1 MRFSPKTIGAASA
14 VITVVIWT
22 SFIVIARA
30 TADPSRGVTL
40 TPFDIALL
48 RILGAGSVLLPW
60 GVWLVRSGTA
70 RGWLGVSPL
79 PWRTTVLT
87 GFFGGLL
94 YALLAYAGFV
104 YAPAAHASVLMPGS
118 LPLWTALLAALILHD
133 RITPAR
139 ALGLAFIVAGD
150 LLVGGASL
158 LKAFEG
164 GVVWKGDLLFMS
176 AAFCWSVYSVLAR
189 KFALDAVRAT
199 IAITTFAFIT
209 YVPAYALLVA
219 SGAVQSR
226 LGVVPVG
233 DVVFQLLFQGVGSVV
248 ISGITFTQMIR
259 SFGPVRSTMITAL
272 VPGLSALGA
281 VVFLGEPLSVAAWV
295 GFIACFG
302 MATSTGIIMLVY
314 LRHAVAA
321 AGGEGALTPERLRD
335 VVLDGAAHRLRPK
348 LLTEATTLLGLAPL
362 LLAGTTNRRL
372 FHSFHDTWNGGDSF
386 TLQVGYDTG
395 PNPAPCD

>member
-1 MRFSPKTIGAASA
+1 MRFSPKTVGTASA

-30 TADPSRGVTL
+30 SADPSRGATL

-48 RILGAGSVLLPW
+48 RILGASSILLPW
-60 GVWLVRSGTA
+60 GAWLVRSGTA
-70 RGWLGVSPL
+70 PGWLGVSPL
-79 PWRTTVLT
+79 PWRITVLT

-94 YALLAYAGFV
+94 YAMLAYAGFFF
-104 YAPAAHASVLMPGS
+104 APAAHASVLMPGS
-118 LPLWTALLAALILHD
+118 LPLWTTLLAALILHD

-139 ALGLAFIVAGD
+139 ALGLACIVAGD

-164 GVVWKGDLLFMS
+164 GVVWKGDLLFMA

-209 YVPAYALLVA
+209 YVPVYTLLIA
-219 SGAVQSR
+219 TGAVATR
-226 LGVVPVG
+226 LGEVPVG
-233 DVVFQLLFQGVGSVV
+233 TVVFQALFQGVGSVV

-259 SFGPVRSTMITAL
+259 YFGPVRSTMITAL

-281 VVFLGEPLSVAAWV
+281 VLFLGEPLSVSLLGGLALVTLGILFGVRAGGIRAPV
-295 GFIACFG
+295 SVATNDRSTLG
-302 MATSTGIIMLVY
+302 MAG
-314 LRHAVAA
+314 
-321 AGGEGALTPERLRD
+321 
-335 VVLDGAAHRLRPK
+335 K
-348 LLTEATTLLGLAPL
+348 
-362 LLAGTTNRRL
+362 
-372 FHSFHDTWNGGDSF
+372 HSK
-386 TLQVGYDTG
+386 
-395 PNPAPCD
+395 